1 MSLEVRAHD
10 QPVPADPGAAVSI
23 RGTAFIVGAYEHPG
37 RVLPD
42 ISAAQIH
49 VEAAIGALSDAGLQL
64 SDVDGYFCSGDAP
77 GGVMAM
83 ADHLGLDVNHL
94 DSLDVGG
101 STYVAEVS
109 HAAQAIAAGKCTV
122 ALITMGGRP
131 RSGARRTA
139 PSTGPA
145 YPFEAPYGHS
155 NPASYA
161 LAARRHMYEF
171 GTTSAHLAEVKAAAA
186 FHAQHNPHA
195 FLQKAVTVEEVLES
209 PLIADPLH
217 RLDCCVI
224 TDGGGALVVVSPE
237 IAADLPRRAVK
248 VLGAAE
254 TIKHTNVGDVDLT
267 YTGAVRTGP
276 RAFEEAGV
284 THADID
290 YVSIYDSF
298 TITVVM
304 TLEDLG
310 FCAKGDGGR
319 FVSDGTLRFDGALP
333 FNTDGGSLC
342 NNHPANRGGMTRTIE
357 AVRQLRGEATPAVQI
372 RDCEVAL
379 VHGTGGWL
387 GTRMGSATLI
397 LGQEDA

>member
-1 MSLEVRAHD
+1 
-10 QPVPADPGAAVSI
+10 VSI
-23 RGTAFIVGAYEHPG
+23 RGAASIAGAYEHPG

-42 ISAAQIH
+42 VSTAQIH
-49 VEAAIGALSDAGLQL
+49 VEAAIGALSDAGLDL
-64 SDVDGYFCSGDAP
+64 TDVDGYFCSGDAP
-77 GGVMAM
+77 GGPIAM
-83 ADHLGLDVNHL
+83 ADHLGLAARHI
-94 DSLDVGG
+94 DSTDLGG

-109 HAAQAIAAGKCTV
+109 HAAQAIAAGKCQV
-122 ALITMGGRP
+122 ALISMGGRP
-131 RSGARRTA
+131 RSAGRRVP
-139 PSTGPA
+139 PSPGPA
-145 YPFEAPYGHS
+145 HPFEAPYGHS

-161 LAARRHMYEF
+161 LAAQRHMHEF
-171 GTTSAHLAEVKAAAA
+171 GTTSAQLAEIKVAAAA
-186 FHAQHNPHA
+186 HAQHNPNA

-209 PLIADPLH
+209 PLIAAPLH
-217 RLDCCVI
+217 RMDCCVV

-237 IAADLPRRAVK
+237 VARSLPRRTVK
-248 VLGAAE
+248 VLGAGEAA
-254 TIKHTNVGDVDLT
+254 KHTDLGGIDLT
-267 YTGAVRTGP
+267 YTGAVWSGP

-284 THADID
+284 SRRDID

-298 TITVVM
+298 TITVII

-310 FCAKGDGGR
+310 FCAKGEGGR
-319 FVSDGTLRFDGALP
+319 FVSDGTLLSTGRLP

-357 AVRQLRGEATPAVQI
+357 AVRQLRGEATPAVQVQ
-372 RDCEVAL
+372 DCDVAL